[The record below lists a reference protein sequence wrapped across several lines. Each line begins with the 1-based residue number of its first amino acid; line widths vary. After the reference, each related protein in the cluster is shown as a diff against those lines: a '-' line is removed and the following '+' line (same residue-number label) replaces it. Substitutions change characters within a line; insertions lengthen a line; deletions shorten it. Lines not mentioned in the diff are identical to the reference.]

1 MRRLIITMLVSVLTA
16 MLVQAGSAAG
26 GPPCLVSK
34 ERSGPPARSL
44 QAGVDAAAAGDT
56 LIVRGTC
63 IGTATITKD
72 LTLRGVSSGPFVATL
87 DGNGVGPVLSVTGT
101 VVVAIDNLLVTN
113 GTTGIAESF
122 GGTLTVSHS
131 TVSGNS
137 GRGVLVHQD
146 STLTLD
152 NSTVSANED
161 GGIASDNGSILTLNG
176 SSVSGNT
183 SSGGAGIFAFNGG
196 GGTVTLNNS
205 TVSGNTATQSGGGGG
220 MFFFFGTVTL
230 NDSSINGNTA
240 IAGNGGGVVDIE
252 GTAFILNGTSTVNDN
267 VAGLNGGGIYVV
279 KISLGTLV
287 NCISGVNVAGNSPD
301 NIFVHLFP

>member
-1 MRRLIITMLVSVLTA
+1 MRKLIITMLVSVLTA

-26 GPPCLVSK
+26 GPPCLVST

-44 QAGVDAAAAGDT
+44 QAGIDAAAAGDT
-56 LIVRGTC
+56 LIVKGTC

-137 GRGVLVHQD
+137 GRGVFVHQD
-146 STLTLD
+146 STLTLN

-176 SSVSGNT
+176 STVSGNT
-183 SSGGAGIFAFNGG
+183 SSGAAGIFAYNGG

-205 TVSGNTATQSGGGGG
+205 TVSGNTARGPGGG
-220 MFFFFGTVTL
+220 MFFYYGTVTL
-230 NDSSINGNTA
+230 NDSTINGNTA
-240 IAGNGGGVVDIE
+240 IEGNGGGVADIN
-252 GTAFILNGTSTVNDN
+252 GAFILNGTSTVNDN
-267 VAGLNGGGIYVV
+267 VAGLNGGGIYLLKVGD
-279 KISLGTLV
+279 GTLV

-301 NIFVHLFP
+301 NIFVHLYP

>member
-1 MRRLIITMLVSVLTA
+1 MRKLIITMLVSVLTA
-16 MLVQAGSAAG
+16 MLVQAGSAAV
-26 GPPCLVSK
+26 GPPCLVST

-44 QAGVDAAAAGDT
+44 QAGIDAAAAGDT
-56 LIVRGTC
+56 LIVKGTC

-137 GRGVLVHQD
+137 GRGVFVHQD
-146 STLTLD
+146 STLTLN

-176 SSVSGNT
+176 STVSGNT
-183 SSGGAGIFAFNGG
+183 SSGAAGIFAYNGG

-205 TVSGNTATQSGGGGG
+205 TVSGNTATGPGGG
-220 MFFFFGTVTL
+220 MFFYYGTVTL
-230 NDSSINGNTA
+230 NDSTINGNTA
-240 IAGNGGGVVDIE
+240 IEGNGGGVADID
-252 GTAFILNGTSTVNDN
+252 GDAFILNGTSTVNDN

-279 KISLGTLV
+279 KLFYGTLV

-301 NIFVHLFP
+301 NIFVHLYP

>member
-16 MLVQAGSAAG
+16 TLVQAGSAAG

-122 GGTLTVSHS
+122 GGTLTVS
-131 TVSGNS
+131 
-137 GRGVLVHQD
+137 
-146 STLTLD
+146 
-152 NSTVSANED
+152 
-161 GGIASDNGSILTLNG
+161 
-176 SSVSGNT
+176 
-183 SSGGAGIFAFNGG
+183 
-196 GGTVTLNNS
+196 
-205 TVSGNTATQSGGGGG
+205 
-220 MFFFFGTVTL
+220 
-230 NDSSINGNTA
+230 
-240 IAGNGGGVVDIE
+240 
-252 GTAFILNGTSTVNDN
+252 
-267 VAGLNGGGIYVV
+267 
-279 KISLGTLV
+279 SLRIPPWS
-287 NCISGVNVAGNSPD
+287 CVNVVNPAPWRTVYDELSRAMPGVGDQGAPDPAGR
-301 NIFVHLFP
+301 

>member
-1 MRRLIITMLVSVLTA
+1 MKKRIITMLVSVLTA

-26 GPPCLVSK
+26 GPPCLVST

-44 QAGVDAAAAGDT
+44 QAGIDAAAAGDT
-56 LIVRGTC
+56 LIVKGTC
-63 IGTATITKD
+63 IGTSTITKD
-72 LTLRGVSSGPFVATL
+72 LTLRGVSKGPFVATL
-87 DGNGVGPVLSVTGT
+87 DGNGVGPVLSVTGS
-101 VVVAIDNLLVTN
+101 VIVAIDNLVVTN
-113 GTTGIAESF
+113 GTTGIADSF

-146 STLTLD
+146 STLTLN

-161 GGIASDNGSILTLNG
+161 GGIASDNGSILTLND
-176 SSVSGNT
+176 STVSGNT
-183 SSGGAGIFAFNGG
+183 SSSAAGIFAYNGG

-205 TVSGNTATQSGGGGG
+205 TVSGNTATGPGGG
-220 MFFFFGTVTL
+220 MFFYYGTVTL
-230 NDSSINGNTA
+230 NDSTINGNTA
-240 IAGNGGGVVDIE
+240 IGGNGGGVADID
-252 GTAFILNGTSTVNDN
+252 GDAFILNGTSTVNDN

-279 KISLGTLV
+279 KLFYGTLV

-301 NIFVHLFP
+301 NIFVHLYP